1 MNLKLTVFD
10 EDVVLI
16 DRMLELTNKYRTGMI
31 FDVHDTPVKGRY
43 TLSVY
48 LNDTKRHPVALYKGL
63 DIDDTI
69 RLLAKYLSYSE
80 KGEYDA

>member
-10 EDVVLI
+10 EDAVLI
-16 DRMLELTNKYRTGMI
+16 DRMLDLTNKYRTGMI
-31 FDVHDTPVKGRY
+31 FDVHDTQVKGKY
-43 TLSVY
+43 TLSIY
-48 LNDTKRHPVALYKGL
+48 MNDPKRRPVALYKGL

-80 KGEYDA
+80 KGEE

>member
-10 EDVVLI
+10 EDVVLL
-16 DRMLELTNKYRTGMI
+16 DRMLELINKYRTEMI
-31 FDVHDTPVKGRY
+31 FYVHDSPVKGKY

-48 LNDTKRHPVALYKGL
+48 LNDTKRRPVALYKGL

-80 KGEYDA
+80 KGDE

>member
-31 FDVHDTPVKGRY
+31 FDVHGTPVKGKY

-63 DIDDTI
+63 DIDETI

-80 KGEYDA
+80 KGDE